1 MDYCPKCGK
10 KLFYFGQQCDCNI
23 NYFNMRIS
31 VTGIKTDWQCGYDA
45 GYLEGYKQGLKEG
58 VKQ

>member
-1 MDYCPKCGK
+1 MGYCPKCGRWIEATSG
-10 KLFYFGQQCDCNI
+10 YCYCGYAPNITRFG
-23 NYFNMRIS
+23 
-31 VTGIKTDWQCGYDA
+31 VTGVKSDWQFGYDA